1 MARQGF
7 RAGKSMKS
15 EAEEYSEELSL
26 LKNSASNDT
35 GLRRS
40 YESGGEEGELEA
52 EDGPDGL
59 LLPPATTGAHR
70 RHRFKFQRPG
80 RKSPTILMVICALIL
95 ALTLGIIA
103 LYLGLLP
110 SFDRDDPA
118 SPINWNRPPPR
129 NREWSNYYGLVRP
142 KVGSQEWKRLYP
154 PSKPAGPPPL
164 PSWVKRYDY
173 LRSVSSSANPHSPL
187 STTWT
192 TPQAALSMQNGLAEY
207 PPGTVFNSDP
217 NGICSYRR
225 ASCLRGEQED
235 RGVGLQDIWLGKNH
249 TWSINFDDGPL
260 PPSTS
265 LYKFLDEHDQ
275 TATHFW
281 VGANVRDYPEL
292 ALQAWKRGD
301 HLAVHTW
308 THAHLTTLSDLEIL
322 GELGWTIQI
331 IHDLTGVVPLYY
343 RPPYGDVDNRVR
355 ALAKHVFGLTTTLWN
370 CDSSDW
376 SLNQTYALGDFLDP
390 PMAGFGVQESVA
402 MITQHITQPD
412 KSVGKIILEHE
423 LSFESVQA
431 FIQTFPLLKQ
441 NSWTTCNLAD
451 CLHLKWYQ

>member
-1 MARQGF
+1 MSFKGF
-7 RAGKSMKS
+7 RSGKSIKS

-26 LKNSASNDT
+26 LKKSPSNPAR
-35 GLRRS
+35 RRS
-40 YESGGEEGELEA
+40 YESVAEEGEPE
-52 EDGPDGL
+52 EEGRSS
-59 LLPPATTGAHR
+59 LLPTTTSTHR
-70 RHRFKFQRPG
+70 RHRFKFKRTTK
-80 RKSPTILMVICALIL
+80 KSSTILIAICSLLLAVTFIIIFLYMGLI
-95 ALTLGIIA
+95 
-103 LYLGLLP
+103 P
-110 SFDRDDPA
+110 SFGPEQP
-118 SPINWNRPPPR
+118 SSSINWKRPPTG
-129 NREWSNYYGLVRP
+129 NRQWSNYYGLIRP

-154 PSKPAGPPPL
+154 PSKPAGPQPL
-164 PSWVKRYDY
+164 ESWVKRYEY
-173 LRSVSSSANPHSPL
+173 LRSISSSVQPDSPL

-192 TPQAALSMQNGLAEY
+192 NPQAKLSMQTGLAEY
-207 PPGTVFNSDP
+207 PDGTIFNADL

-225 ASCLRGEQED
+225 ASCLRGEKED
-235 RGVGLQDIWLGKNH
+235 RGIGLQDIWLGKNH

-265 LYKFLDEHDQ
+265 LYQFLDEHDE

-281 VGANVRDYPEL
+281 VGSNVRDYPEL

-308 THAHLTTLSDLEIL
+308 THAHLTTLSDLQIL
-322 GELGWTIQI
+322 GELGWTMQI
-331 IHDLTGVVPLYY
+331 IHDLTGLVPLYY

-390 PMAGFGVQESVA
+390 PMGGFGVQESVG
-402 MITQHITQPD
+402 MINGHINQPD

-423 LSFESVQA
+423 LSFESVEA
-431 FIQTFPLLKQ
+431 FKLTFPNLKR
-441 NSWTTCNLAD
+441 NSWSTCNLAD
-451 CLHLKWYQ
+451 CLDLEWYQ